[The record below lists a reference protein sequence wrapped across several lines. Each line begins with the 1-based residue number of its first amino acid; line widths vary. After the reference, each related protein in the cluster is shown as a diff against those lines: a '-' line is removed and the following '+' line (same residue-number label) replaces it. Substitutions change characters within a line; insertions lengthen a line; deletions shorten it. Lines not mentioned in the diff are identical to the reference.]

1 MRSLLLLL
9 GSVVVIGTA
18 CVDQGVQPTA
28 VMAVTDSADQ
38 VMLGMTTVIT
48 VDGVIQSRVEADTAY
63 VYQARNLY
71 DLRRMTITFYDAQ
84 GAITSTLSAE
94 TGIYLPTGES
104 LDARGTVK
112 WTSVDQLTFLHT
124 EHLIYNKGA
133 NQLVGDTTFVYQNP
147 NERLTG
153 NGFVSDIQFTN
164 VRVQQPQA
172 VQRGTGAPRP

>member
-1 MRSLLLLL
+1 MRSLFLLAGVIAA
-9 GSVVVIGTA
+9 GSA
-18 CVDQGVQPTA
+18 CVDQGVQPT
-28 VMAVTDSADQ
+28 VVIAVTDSADQ

-48 VDGVIQSRVEADTAY
+48 VDGVVQSRVEADTAY

-84 GAITSTLSAE
+84 GAITSTLSADA
-94 TGIYLPTGES
+94 GIYLPTGES
-104 LDARGTVK
+104 LDARGTVR
-112 WTSVDQLTFLHT
+112 WTSVDQITYLHT

-164 VRVQQPQA
+164 VRVQQPKA
-172 VQRGTGAPRP
+172 EQRGNPGAPRP